1 MQALL
6 ALRVFVANPGSLMFR
21 THFKCL
27 AVDGQ
32 GEGRVVAAAPAGDGD
47 WGGHV
52 LVSSLAASVARQLEV
67 LVTDGSVRISTFST
81 MTRAIDQALQA
92 LQQAQRVDDELDL
105 IRVYI
110 AARDALLAGNFN
122 PCVGI
127 LFAYRSV
134 ASSSPTSAGR
144 NTVQE
149 SVTRLRATVQL
160 LRYRE
165 AFEPVRWNASL
176 SWSI

>member
-1 MQALL
+1 
-6 ALRVFVANPGSLMFR
+6 
-21 THFKCL
+21 
-27 AVDGQ
+27 
-32 GEGRVVAAAPAGDGD
+32 
-47 WGGHV
+47 
-52 LVSSLAASVARQLEV
+52 VARQLEV

-92 LQQAQRVDDELDL
+92 LRRAQQFDDELDL

-134 ASSSPTSAGR
+134 AASSATSAGR

-149 SVTRLRATVQL
+149 SVTRLESDGSTAAVPGSVGTGPL
-160 LRYRE
+160 EYI
-165 AFEPVRWNASL
+165 FFGL
-176 SWSI
+176 SEYAPL